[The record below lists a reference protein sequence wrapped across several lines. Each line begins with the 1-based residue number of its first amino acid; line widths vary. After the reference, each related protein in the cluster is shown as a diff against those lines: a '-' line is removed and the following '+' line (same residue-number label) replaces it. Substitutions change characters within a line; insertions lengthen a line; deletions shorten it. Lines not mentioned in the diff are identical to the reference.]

1 MATTAATS
9 ATVAEVNEALNS
21 CKDAYN
27 KYTSLAQ
34 YIGPY
39 ANYATAVATRRG
51 ELKTA
56 LKRMDD
62 VVETYNKDYMEHAA
76 AGRPGFWARQGFI
89 TAGDKALG
97 LFYLSYVVC
106 CVMIAAY
113 VYQNSRTPGRGIA
126 ITVLFFVVVGVMMSA
141 AFIRFI

>member
-1 MATTAATS
+1 MATTPV
-9 ATVAEVNEALNS
+9 TVAEVNEALNS

-39 ANYATAVATRRG
+39 ADYTTAVATRRG
-51 ELKTA
+51 ELQTT

-76 AGRPGFWARQGFI
+76 AGRPGFWARHGFT

-97 LFYLSYVVC
+97 LFYLAYVIC
-106 CVMIAAY
+106 CAMIAAY

-126 ITVLFFVVVGVMMSA
+126 ITVLFFVVVGIMMSA
-141 AFIRFI
+141 AFIRFL